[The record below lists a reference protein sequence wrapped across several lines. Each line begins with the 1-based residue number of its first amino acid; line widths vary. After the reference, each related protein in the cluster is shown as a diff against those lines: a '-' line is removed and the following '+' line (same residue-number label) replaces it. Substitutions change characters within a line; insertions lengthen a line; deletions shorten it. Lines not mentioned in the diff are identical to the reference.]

1 MLSRAPERLRVYDCY
16 TGGLR
21 MYTGC
26 CVGLFPRNGIIHY
39 GLETLMAGIICF
51 SFSLKAFANM
61 LGG

>member
-1 MLSRAPERLRVYDCY
+1 MCMIATQVDS
-16 TGGLR
+16 
-21 MYTGC
+21 GC
-26 CVGLFPRNGIIHY
+26 TRDAVWGFSHVTLLHGIIHY

>member
-1 MLSRAPERLRVYDCY
+1 MIVTQVDP
-16 TGGLR
+16 
-21 MYTGC
+21 GC
-26 CVGLFPRNGIIHY
+26 TWDAVWVFSHLTLLYGIIHY